1 MESYL
6 SPLRM
11 QREQAI
17 RTRSTIEPAAARVA
31 IDYHVLQGVAYSME
45 YFNVPLPQ
53 HHSQSQDRWRLVAPT
68 LARGVGGC
76 AGGCVWAIAHCRASR
91 RRHPIGP
98 KAIAVHRCPFA
109 CLVA

>member
-17 RTRSTIEPAAARVA
+17 LTRSTIEPAAARVA

-53 HHSQSQDRWRLVAPT
+53 HHSQSEDLWRLVAPT
-68 LARGVGGC
+68 LARGVCGC
-76 AGGCVWAIAHCRASR
+76 ASSRVWAIGHCWATWQCD
-91 RRHPIGP
+91 PIRP
-98 KAIAVHRCPFA
+98 EAIALH
-109 CLVA
+109 